1 MSPSSGTSKRAPGR
15 RGDVRRPAGP
25 RGAAVLAMAAL
36 LSGGAAPTPREA
48 AAGAAIPAPPE
59 AGAEAPAAEVKLD
72 VRIDRD
78 HVAVGEPIRM
88 IVTAAQPRPLRWE
101 PRAATEKAGVFD
113 LETIY
118 GPGPP
123 PPDPN
128 APPSAGK
135 APDPDVTQWIFKL
148 TGFEIGK
155 TEIPALTLRYIPD
168 GGGESVAIETAPI
181 KVEIVATVK
190 DPEEK
195 PADIRSGFGL
205 RPSCAGGSGSRRP
218 SSRRSPP
225 RSSSAGG

>member
-1 MSPSSGTSKRAPGR
+1 M
-15 RGDVRRPAGP
+15 RRPAGP